1 MRVPGKL
8 VLTAAVAA
16 ALTVGMVGGGLAQD
30 ATPMADMGD
39 MNASPGNPNHIHDG
53 TCQDLDPNPA
63 YVLANLEFPAWVA
76 DLSGSEGGEVDSIP
90 DAAAFG
96 GAPIPVAVAT
106 TEVPVGLSEIISG
119 GHAINVHDA
128 NDISVYIACGNVGGV
143 PDDRGDLFIGLDEQN
158 GSGYN
163 GVAWLHDN
171 GSSTTVT
178 IFLNNNGVAADV
190 AVKLDELQKAAA
202 STPEA
207 AAATPEAAAPAA
219 TPEAVEGTPVTT

>member
-8 VLTAAVAA
+8 IATATVAT
-16 ALTVGMVGGGLAQD
+16 ALTLGVVGAGGAQD
-30 ATPMADMGD
+30 ATPMAGMGD
-39 MNASPGNPNHIHDG
+39 MSATPGNPNHIHDG

-63 YVLANLEFPAWVA
+63 YVLADLEFPDWVA
-76 DLSGSEGGEVDSIP
+76 DLSGSEVGEVASIP
-90 DAAAFG
+90 DATAFG

-106 TEVPVGLSEIISG
+106 TEVPVSLSEILAG

-178 IFLNNNGVAADV
+178 MFLNNNGVAADV

-202 STPEA
+202 
-207 AAATPEAAAPAA
+207 AAATPEETAPAA
-219 TPEAVEGTPVTT
+219 TPEAAEGTPVTT

>member
-8 VLTAAVAA
+8 IATAAVAT
-16 ALTVGMVGGGLAQD
+16 ALTLGIVGAGHAQD
-30 ATPMADMGD
+30 ATPMAGMGD
-39 MNASPGNPNHIHDG
+39 MTAAPGNPNHIHDG

-63 YVLANLEFPAWVA
+63 YVLADLEFPAWVA
-76 DLSGSEGGEVDSIP
+76 DLSGSEGGEVASIP

-106 TEVPVGLSEIISG
+106 TEVPVSLSEIISG

-128 NDISVYIACGNVGGV
+128 NDISVYIACGNIGGV

-158 GSGYN
+158 GSGYD

-178 IFLNNNGVAADV
+178 LFVNNNGVAADV

-202 STPEA
+202 AASTPEA
-207 AAATPEAAAPAA
+207 TAPAA

>member
-8 VLTAAVAA
+8 IVTATVAT
-16 ALTVGMVGGGLAQD
+16 ALTLGVVGAGGAQD
-30 ATPMADMGD
+30 ATPMAGMGD
-39 MNASPGNPNHIHDG
+39 MSATPGNPNHIHDG

-63 YVLANLEFPAWVA
+63 YVLADLEFPDWVA
-76 DLSGSEGGEVDSIP
+76 DLSSSEGGEVASIP

-106 TEVPVGLSEIISG
+106 TEVPVSLSDIIAG

-171 GSSTTVT
+171 GGSTTVT
-178 IFLNNNGVAADV
+178 MFVNNNSVAADV
-190 AVKLDELQKAAA
+190 AVKLDDLQKAAA
-202 STPEA
+202 A
-207 AAATPEAAAPAA
+207 DATPEETAPAA
-219 TPEAVEGTPVTT
+219 TPEVAEGTPVTT

>member
-8 VLTAAVAA
+8 IATAAVAT
-16 ALTVGMVGGGLAQD
+16 ALTLGIVGAGHAQD
-30 ATPMADMGD
+30 ATPMAGMGD
-39 MNASPGNPNHIHDG
+39 MTATPGNPNHIHDG

-63 YVLANLEFPAWVA
+63 YVLADLEFPAWVA
-76 DLSGSEGGEVDSIP
+76 DLSSSEGGEVASIP

-106 TEVPVGLSEIISG
+106 TEVPVSLSEIIAG

-143 PDDRGDLFIGLDEQN
+143 PDERGDLFIGLDEQN

-171 GSSTTVT
+171 GGSTTVT
-178 IFLNNNGVAADV
+178 VFVNNNGVAADV

-202 STPEA
+202 
-207 AAATPEAAAPAA
+207 AAATPEETAPAA
-219 TPEAVEGTPVTT
+219 TPEAAEGTPVTT

>member
-8 VLTAAVAA
+8 FLTAAVAT
-16 ALTVGMVGGGLAQD
+16 ALTLGVVGGGLAQD
-30 ATPMADMGD
+30 STPVADVGD
-39 MNASPGNPNHIHDG
+39 MTATPGNPNHIHDG
-53 TCQDLDPNPA
+53 TCQDLDPNPKF
-63 YVLANLEFPAWVA
+63 VLANLEFPAWVA
-76 DLSGSEGGEVDSIP
+76 DLSGSEGGEIASIP

-106 TEVPVGLSEIISG
+106 TEVPVGLSDIISG

-143 PDDRGDLFIGLDEQN
+143 PDERGDLFIGLDEQN

-171 GSSTTVT
+171 GGSTTVT
-178 IFLNNNGVAADV
+178 MFVNNNGVAADV
-190 AVKLDELQKAAA
+190 AVKLDELQQAAATA

-207 AAATPEAAAPAA
+207 TESAATPEAAQ
-219 TPEAVEGTPVTT
+219 GTPVTT